1 MDRFSALQ
9 SYDAESARLTLA
21 RGWDRSK
28 QPDAPIRLL
37 GASQQPGG
45 RLVQSLLSTHRKRAS
60 VLCGGYRCNSS
71 RQPPGANELIFQML
85 D

>member
-1 MDRFSALQ
+1 VDRFATLQ
-9 SYDAESARLTLA
+9 SYDAESARLNLA
-21 RGWDRSK
+21 RGWNRSS

-37 GASQQPGG
+37 GASQQQGG
-45 RLVQSLLSTHRKRAS
+45 LPAQSLLSTHRKRAS
-60 VLCGGYRCNSS
+60 VLCGCYRCTSS